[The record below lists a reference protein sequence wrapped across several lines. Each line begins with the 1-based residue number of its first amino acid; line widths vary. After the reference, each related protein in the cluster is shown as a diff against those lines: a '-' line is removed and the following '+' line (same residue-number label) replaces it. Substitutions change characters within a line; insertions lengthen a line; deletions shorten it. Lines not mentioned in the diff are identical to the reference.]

1 MSEAKEYINQQTTS
15 DKLPKATTEQFG
27 VIKVGQGLKISA
39 TGTLIATGEGV
50 VADAVEWNNVIN
62 KP

>member
-1 MSEAKEYINQQTTS
+1 
-15 DKLPKATTEQFG
+15 
-27 VIKVGQGLKISA
+27 VGQGLKISA